1 MSIQLEKD
9 KTEFIEFLIKQN
21 VLKFGEFT
29 LKSGRQSPYF
39 FNLGSVASG
48 AAFAAL
54 GRAYAQTIVQSGIE
68 FDLLFGPAYKGIPI
82 AVATSLAL
90 AEHGIDAG
98 VAYNRK
104 EAKAHGEGGQLVGA
118 PVQGR
123 VLMLDDVTSGK
134 AISEAAALINVADA
148 NIVGVVIAMDRA
160 EATNPDNAAARE
172 TAVSSLSNELG
183 APVISIAHVTD
194 VLAYLAD
201 DAAAGE
207 SFAAMSAYV
216 IQHCVR

>member
-1 MSIQLEKD
+1 MSNQLEKD

-54 GRAYAQTIVQSGIE
+54 GRAYARTIVQSGIE
-68 FDLLFGPAYKGIPI
+68 FDLL
-82 AVATSLAL
+82 
-90 AEHGIDAG
+90 
-98 VAYNRK
+98 
-104 EAKAHGEGGQLVGA
+104 
-118 PVQGR
+118 
-123 VLMLDDVTSGK
+123 
-134 AISEAAALINVADA
+134 
-148 NIVGVVIAMDRA
+148 
-160 EATNPDNAAARE
+160 
-172 TAVSSLSNELG
+172 SNELG
-183 APVISIAHVTD
+183 ASVISIAHVTD

-207 SFAAMSAYV
+207 SFAAMSAY
-216 IQHCVR
+216 ITQHCVR

>member
-1 MSIQLEKD
+1 MSNQLEKD

-29 LKSGRQSPYF
+29 LKSVRQSPYF
-39 FNLGSVASG
+39 FNLCSVASG

-98 VAYNRK
+98 V
-104 EAKAHGEGGQLVGA
+104 EI
-118 PVQGR
+118 GR
-123 VLMLDDVTSGK
+123 
-134 AISEAAALINVADA
+134 
-148 NIVGVVIAMDRA
+148 
-160 EATNPDNAAARE
+160 
-172 TAVSSLSNELG
+172 
-183 APVISIAHVTD
+183 AHV
-194 VLAYLAD
+194 
-201 DAAAGE
+201 
-207 SFAAMSAYV
+207 
-216 IQHCVR
+216 

>member
-29 LKSGRQSPYF
+29 LKSGRQSPYL

-54 GRAYAQTIVQSGIE
+54 GRAYARTIVQSGIE

-104 EAKAHGEGGQLVGA
+104 EANAHG
-118 PVQGR
+118 
-123 VLMLDDVTSGK
+123 
-134 AISEAAALINVADA
+134 
-148 NIVGVVIAMDRA
+148 
-160 EATNPDNAAARE
+160 
-172 TAVSSLSNELG
+172 
-183 APVISIAHVTD
+183 
-194 VLAYLAD
+194 
-201 DAAAGE
+201 
-207 SFAAMSAYV
+207 
-216 IQHCVR
+216 